1 MVMCVPNTVYNSLDV
16 RDTVFFYNYNF
27 VSEMTLGNFVK
38 LALGQVVTLTVEKR
52 VCILGRGIVEIVIQ

>member
-27 VSEMTLGNFVK
+27 VSEMTLGNLVK

-52 VCILGRGIVEIVIQ
+52 VCILGR